1 MPSVTITSHVTPP
14 VSTLI
19 DSGSSHCFIDS
30 KFVNKHSLET
40 YAIPPLKLRLLDS
53 SSNTFVT
60 EAINLHI
67 QFSTG
72 EVNSETFFITLLD
85 SSCVLVLGHS
95 WLTHYNPLID
105 WVLGHIEFR
114 KGTLRLPAA
123 TVPPFV
129 ESTSVKTLPP
139 EDSSPPPDS
148 DLPPSSAPYV
158 SLIGTAAFA
167 HACKLSGSTNFTLYI
182 HPEDAK
188 LRSASTA
195 PPTDSPNLSGVPS
208 QYHDF
213 ADIFSKAKATTLVP
227 HREYDLRIELEE
239 GASPPLGTVYSLSKT
254 ELEALRTFID
264 KHLSY
269 GFIRQSTSA
278 HGAPVLFIR
287 KKDGSLRLC
296 VDYRG
301 LNKISKKDCYPL
313 PLISDLLDSPSK
325 AKIYTKIDLRHAY
338 HLVRIAEGDEWK
350 TTFHTRYGSFE
361 WNVMPFGLTNAPVA
375 FQRFV
380 NSILADLLDVCVVVY
395 LDDILIYSQDV
406 ESHQKHVREVLQCLR
421 KHNLFTKP
429 EKCEF
434 HTTSTEYLG
443 FCLSPDRLSMS
454 ADKVKAISDWPAPR
468 KVKDIQS
475 FLSFANFYCRFIH
488 NYSNIVIPLTWLTRK
503 NIPWEFSSDF
513 KASNVIVD
521 SLG

>member
-14 VSTLI
+14 VSTLV

-40 YAIPPLKLRLLDS
+40 YAIPPLKLHLLDG

-72 EVNSETFFITLLD
+72 EINSETFFITPLD
-85 SSCVLVLGHS
+85 SSCILVLGHS

-105 WVLGHIEFR
+105 WVLGHIKFQ
-114 KGTLRLPAA
+114 KSTLRLPAA
-123 TVPPFV
+123 MVPPSV
-129 ESTSVKTLPP
+129 ESTSAKALPP
-139 EDSSPPPDS
+139 KDSSLPPDS
-148 DLPPSSAPYV
+148 NSPPSSAPYV
-158 SLIGTAAFA
+158 LLIGAAAFA
-167 HACKLSGSTNFTLYI
+167 CTCKLSGSMNFTLYI
-182 HPEDAK
+182 RPEDAK

-213 ADIFSKAKATTLVP
+213 ADVFSKAKATTLAP

-254 ELEALRTFID
+254 ELEVLRTFID
-264 KHLSY
+264 EHLSY

-287 KKDGSLRLC
+287 KKDGSLCLC
-296 VDYRG
+296 IDYRG
-301 LNKISKKDCYPL
+301 LNRISKKDRYPL

-338 HLVRIAEGDEWK
+338 HLVCIAEGDEWK
-350 TTFHTRYGSFE
+350 TTFRMRYGSFE
-361 WNVMPFGLTNAPVA
+361 WNVMPFGLTNAPAA
-375 FQRFV
+375 FQ
-380 NSILADLLDVCVVVY
+380 
-395 LDDILIYSQDV
+395 
-406 ESHQKHVREVLQCLR
+406 
-421 KHNLFTKP
+421 
-429 EKCEF
+429 
-434 HTTSTEYLG
+434 
-443 FCLSPDRLSMS
+443 
-454 ADKVKAISDWPAPR
+454 
-468 KVKDIQS
+468 
-475 FLSFANFYCRFIH
+475 
-488 NYSNIVIPLTWLTRK
+488 
-503 NIPWEFSSDF
+503 
-513 KASNVIVD
+513 
-521 SLG
+521 